1 MCAKIMT
8 FCCVFLLFSGSGF
21 TAKRVLDASRANQ
34 SDVAQ
39 AEKFLN
45 DLPDACSG
53 SYAHATN
60 DGAVVI
66 RLICIGSSTAK
77 STDGTIIIKN
87 GKVTQIE

>member
-1 MCAKIMT
+1 MCTKIMT
-8 FCCVFLLFSGSGF
+8 FCCAVLLLAGSGH
-21 TAKRVLDASRANQ
+21 TAGKVLDASRANP

-53 SYAHATN
+53 SYAHATS
-60 DGAVVI
+60 DGAVAV